1 MKIYLLFTDNG
12 QFTPAYN
19 SGYEKAKRFKPGE
32 TVLAD
37 ITKPRNLGFHRK
49 FFALLNMGFEN
60 QEKYDNFEDYRAVH
74 VMKAGYYKMIETD
87 KGMVYLP
94 KSISFG
100 SMDNLEF
107 QELYNRM
114 IDVLIK
120 ELGLDQGA
128 IEKELSSFM

>member
-1 MKIYLLFTDNG
+1 MKIYLLKTDTG
-12 QFTPAYN
+12 QFVPAYN

-37 ITKPRNLGFHRK
+37 ITRPRNIGFHRK

-74 VMKAGYYKMIETD
+74 IMKAGFYRVIEVD
-87 KGMVYLP
+87 RGVVYLP
-94 KSISFG
+94 KSINFAN
-100 SMDNLEF
+100 MDGVEF
-107 QELYNRM
+107 EKLYSKM

-120 ELGLDQGA
+120 ELGLDQEA
-128 IEKELSSFM
+128 IEKNLTSFM

>member
-1 MKIYLLFTDNG
+1 MKIYLIKNDTG
-12 QFTPAYN
+12 QFVPAYN

-60 QEKYDNFEDYRAVH
+60 QEKYDNFEDYRAVFI
-74 VMKAGYYKMIETD
+74 MKAGYYKMIETD
-87 KGMVYLP
+87 RGVVYLP

-100 SMDNLEF
+100 SMDEVEF

-120 ELGLDQGA
+120 ELGLDQVA